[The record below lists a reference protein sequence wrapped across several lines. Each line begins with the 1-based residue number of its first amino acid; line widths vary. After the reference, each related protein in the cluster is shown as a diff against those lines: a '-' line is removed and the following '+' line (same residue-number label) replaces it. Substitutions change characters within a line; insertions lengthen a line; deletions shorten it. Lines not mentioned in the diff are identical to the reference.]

1 MIATKILKLFF
12 VCIKKILKEERSYR
26 GEIMEFFKDILDTE
40 SFKFE
45 INKKLSKNEYKL
57 LVYLLEELSKEEEKE
72 SLTIDKSII
81 VEKLNFYNENE
92 FNEEIEKLYQKYIKY
107 EYQKQNRDIEKGI
120 FSLIGSLNFLENKV
134 IVKFSTEIIN
144 SFKSDNLFYKEN
156 LLVLLKFKNG
166 LTYKLYRF
174 INNSYSN
181 MKSIEVPIEKL
192 REVFDAKESYE
203 RLYDFEKNV
212 LEAIVRD
219 INNYSNYFVTYEK
232 IRGNQGKSN
241 KIVSILFNFYDKTQE
256 EIQKN
261 TNKLFELVRSYVKD
275 FDFVI
280 SLLKESLVKNK
291 YDYVKKNI
299 FFTIQ
304 HFDRDFDNFLGEALK
319 ENYVETYFEK
329 KLKVEET
336 NYKLEVCIDKHYSSI
351 FKLESELYREL
362 SSLKFY
368 YDSEFAKKLHEFMK
382 KNEIDYSDDR
392 IKIFVEYNK
401 ASDSKIRIYR
411 AIEKS

>member
-1 MIATKILKLFF
+1 
-12 VCIKKILKEERSYR
+12 
-26 GEIMEFFKDILDTE
+26 MEFFKDILDTE

-134 IVKFSTEIIN
+134 IVNFSSEIIN

-261 TNKLFELVRSYVKD
+261 TNKLFELVKSYVKD

>member
-1 MIATKILKLFF
+1 
-12 VCIKKILKEERSYR
+12 
-26 GEIMEFFKDILDTE
+26 MEFFKDILDTE

-107 EYQKQNRDIEKGI
+107 EYQKQNGDIEKGI

-134 IVKFSTEIIN
+134 IVKFSSEIIN

-261 TNKLFELVRSYVKD
+261 TNKLFELVKSYVKD

>member
-1 MIATKILKLFF
+1 
-12 VCIKKILKEERSYR
+12 
-26 GEIMEFFKDILDTE
+26 MEFFKDILDTE

-45 INKKLSKNEYKL
+45 INRKLSKNEYKL

-72 SLTIDKSII
+72 SLIIDKSITI
-81 VEKLNFYNENE
+81 EKLNFYNENE

-107 EYQKQNRDIEKGI
+107 EYQKQNGDIEKGI

-134 IVKFSTEIIN
+134 GIKFSSEVVE

-181 MKSIEVPIEKL
+181 TKSIEVPIEKL

-212 LEAIVRD
+212 LESIVRD

-261 TNKLFELVRSYVKD
+261 TNKLFELVKGYVKD

-280 SLLKESLVKNK
+280 NLIKESLAKNK

-382 KNEIDYSDDR
+382 KNEIDYSDER
-392 IKIFVEYNK
+392 IRIFVEYNK

-411 AIEKS
+411 AIDKNEG